1 MPTST
6 RGNASIGSPPP
17 ELSQATM
24 ALPSSPSL
32 LSPEEAE
39 TLDPDV
45 DVAGKEASGGFP
57 DAASDGFY
65 IVESHG
71 GLQTLPRCDM
81 PSRPDGAAAMPP
93 IVPLQETNPYP
104 ILRTT
109 LSGAKASQ
117 AASATLREIVE
128 DGFNEMFGDMADCPP
143 DDTHFWMR
151 AIF

>member
-6 RGNASIGSPPP
+6 RGNASIGPPPP
-17 ELSQATM
+17 ELSQATT

-39 TLDPDV
+39 PLDPDI
-45 DVAGKEASGGFP
+45 DVAGKEALGGFP

-65 IVESHG
+65 IVESRG

-81 PSRPDGAAAMPP
+81 PSCPGGAAAMPP
-93 IVPLQETNPYP
+93 LAPLQETNPYA

-109 LSGAKASQ
+109 LSGAEVSQ
-117 AASATLREIVE
+117 AASATL
-128 DGFNEMFGDMADCPP
+128 
-143 DDTHFWMR
+143 
-151 AIF
+151 